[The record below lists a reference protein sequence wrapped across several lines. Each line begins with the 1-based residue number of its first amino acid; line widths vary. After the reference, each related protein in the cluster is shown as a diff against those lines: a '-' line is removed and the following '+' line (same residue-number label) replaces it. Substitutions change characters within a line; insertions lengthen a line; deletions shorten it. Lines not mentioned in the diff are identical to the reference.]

1 MHVPVLLNETLEY
14 LITDPRGVYVDCTV
28 GGGGHLQ
35 GIVERTEEEA
45 VLIGI
50 DQDGEILEKTRARM
64 SSHANVI
71 LVKGNFRNLRIIL
84 NELSITS
91 VDGILIDLGV
101 SSFQLDEKE
110 RGFSYH
116 LDGPL
121 DMRMDPELDIK
132 AWDLV
137 NKWPLEKL
145 EQIIAE
151 YGEERYAGRIARGIV
166 NARQHRSIDTT
177 LELVEVIRSSVPP
190 GYKRETHPA
199 RRTFQ
204 ALRIEVNRELE
215 SLKEVLPQAVALLK
229 PGGRLCIISF
239 HSLEDR
245 IVKEY
250 FARESRDCLCPGK
263 QPVCTCGHRAQLK
276 VLTKKPVEA
285 SPAEVAGNKR
295 ARSSKLR
302 VAQKLEF

>member
-1 MHVPVLLNETLEY
+1 LHVPVLFNETLEY

-35 GIVERTEEEA
+35 GIIARTGEEA

-50 DQDGEILEKTRARM
+50 DQDGEILEKTRTRM
-64 SSHANVI
+64 SGHANVI
-71 LVKGNFRNLRIIL
+71 LAKGNFRNLQVIL
-84 NELSITS
+84 HGLSITS
-91 VDGILIDLGV
+91 ADGILIDLGV

-116 LDGPL
+116 LDDRL
-121 DMRMDPELDIK
+121 DMRMDRELDTS

-137 NKWPLEKL
+137 NKWPLDKL

-151 YGEERYAGRIARGIV
+151 HGEERYAGRIARGIV

-177 LELVEVIRSSVPP
+177 LELVEVIRRSVPA

-204 ALRIEVNRELE
+204 ALRIEVNQEIE
-215 SLKEVLPQAVALLK
+215 SLKQVLPQAVALLK
-229 PGGRLCIISF
+229 PGGRLCVISF

-245 IVKEY
+245 IVKDY

-263 QPVCTCGHRAQLK
+263 QPVCTCGHKAQLK
-276 VLTKKPVEA
+276 VLTRKPVEA
-285 SPAEVAGNKR
+285 SPAEVARNKR

-302 VAQKLEF
+302 VAEKLEF